1 MELIQ
6 RKGRTKKIFS
16 LTESGLVVSTTIKKK
31 GLYSEET
38 FPFENIKRDRFFYTH
53 KSLIFLVW
61 GCVFL
66 IFYTFAV
73 LSIIGMPRIFFI
85 VNSIWAAGGIT
96 LILLYF
102 FYRPK
107 VYFLKTFEG
116 KYIRFLMDK
125 DYTAI
130 QNFIEETIKK
140 RNEYLRVKYGQP
152 NPHLSYDAQY
162 SNLNILQREG
172 VLSMK
177 EYKDKIALLNTMF
190 NQSVPKQTFFTYS
203 QN

>member
-1 MELIQ
+1 MELVQ
-6 RKGRTKKIFS
+6 QKGKTKKVFT
-16 LTESGLVVSTTIKKK
+16 LTESGVVVTTTKKN
-31 GLYSEET
+31 GLSSEET
-38 FPFENIKRDRFFYTH
+38 FSFENIKRDRFFYTH

-66 IFYTFAV
+66 LFFTLVVMSSEVKEAIFY
-73 LSIIGMPRIFFI
+73 II
-85 VNSIWAAGGIT
+85 NSIWAVGGIT

-102 FYRPK
+102 FHRPK

-125 DYTAI
+125 DYSKI

-140 RNEYLRVKYGQP
+140 RNEYLKIKYGHP

-172 VLSMK
+172 VLTME
-177 EYKDKIALLNTMF
+177 EYKDKIALLNAMF
-190 NQSVPKQTFFTYS
+190 NQSAPKQTFFIYS